1 MFRLKKTIP
10 AVLLSFLILFSC
22 ENTVSAGNKYNY
34 LSKSFAFISTTKNFI
49 NADEKGFININS
61 SSSSNSNS
69 QSTKSAGTSNQNS
82 SSSGVKSTINKG
94 SKYKFQCGLAAVV
107 VNNKVGYINKG
118 GKFVIPAVYDDGTM
132 FYEDSAFVKKGTK
145 WALINNT
152 GKLLTGFIFD
162 GFDDANASYKD
173 ILINDYHGL
182 LNSEGKLVVPPVYY
196 GTLNVNDENDISLS
210 TYDSLK
216 KMAVESLIGSIGTG
230 GEVSYNNSYMPFSS
244 VTNSSALSILNSR
257 YFKQKFPMY
266 DMVWSLGNGFY
277 CGYKASSQSYSIFDK
292 TGKLVY
298 TKK

>member
-1 MFRLKKTIP
+1 MFRQKKTIS
-10 AVLLSFLILFSC
+10 AVLLSFLILFFC
-22 ENTVSAGNKYNY
+22 KNTASAGNIYNY
-34 LSKSFAFISTTKNFI
+34 LDKSVAYINTTKNFI
-49 NADEKGFININS
+49 GADKKGFIDINT
-61 SSSSNSNS
+61 SNSRNTNS
-69 QSTKSAGTSNQNS
+69 QYAKSSDSSNQNS
-82 SSSGVKSTINKG
+82 SSSGVKNTINKI

-118 GKFVIPAVYDDGTM
+118 GKFIIPAVYDDGTM

-152 GKLLTGFIFD
+152 GKLLTEFIFD
-162 GFDDANASYKD
+162 GFDDVNASYKD

-182 LNSEGKLVVPPVYY
+182 LNSDGKLVVPPVYY
-196 GTLNVNDENDISLS
+196 GNLNVNDENNISLS

-216 KMAVESLIGSIGTG
+216 KMTVESLIGSIGTG

-244 VTNSSALSILNSR
+244 LPSSSALSILNSR
-257 YFKQKFPMY
+257 YIKQKFPMY

-277 CGYKASSQSYSIFDK
+277 CGYKASSQSYFIFDK
-292 TGKLVY
+292 TGRLVY